1 MPPGA
6 RVGVAALSGPVDPQK
21 LEAGLAGLERLGYRP
36 VAATNLRH
44 RHGLF
49 AGTDDERLAAF
60 HTLAD
65 DPSLA
70 AIFFTRGGHGVLR
83 LLPRFDWD
91 RLAAHPRAFVG
102 YSDLTPFL
110 YEIGRRTGRAAFH
123 GPLVAGEL
131 AAGLTADEEESLR
144 AALEGRFPATL
155 SIAGGTDE
163 AVICGPLIGGC
174 LSLVAATL
182 GTPFAPRLAGAL
194 FFWEETGEP
203 LYRIDR
209 MLTHLGLSG
218 TLTGLRG
225 MVAGHVGGHVPEAGA
240 EPAWLDAL
248 RAGGELTP
256 PHIAWGLAA
265 GHERPNLTLPLGL
278 HASLD
283 GARRELTV
291 GLR

>member
-1 MPPGA
+1 VPPGA

-21 LEAGLAGLERLGYRP
+21 LEAGLAGLERLGYQP

-44 RHGLF
+44 RHSLF

-60 HTLAD
+60 HALVD

-83 LLPRFDWD
+83 LLPRFDWA
-91 RLAAHPRAFVG
+91 RIAVHPRAYVG

-110 YEIGRRTGRAAFH
+110 HEISRRCGWVAFH

-131 AAGLTADEEESLR
+131 AAGLSAEEEESLR
-144 AALEGRFPATL
+144 AALEGRLPVTL
-155 SIAGGTDE
+155 SLAGCTGDG
-163 AVICGPLIGGC
+163 AASGALFGGC
-174 LSLVAATL
+174 LSLLVATL
-182 GTPFAPRLAGAL
+182 GTAFAPQLEGAL
-194 FFWEETGEP
+194 LFWEETGEP

-248 RAGGELTP
+248 RARGELIP
-256 PHIAWGLAA
+256 SPVAWGLAA

-278 HASLD
+278 QASLD